1 MSEKKIFE
9 PAKLNNIVLKNR
21 LIRSATWE
29 GMADID
35 GHIPDKLYD
44 TYEELAKGG
53 IGAIITGFTS
63 VAGDDH
69 YFGGMV
75 RLSGDELIP
84 EHKRLTDLCHK
95 ENCPVI
101 VQIALGEY
109 ANGTEPDDMSEEDI
123 HKVTSL
129 FVDAAIRADK
139 AEYDGVQIH
148 AAHGFFLSRFIS
160 PAFNHRKDGF
170 GGSPQKRGRILVE
183 IINSIREK
191 APSMHITMKI
201 NCSDFMKGGLDA
213 QESFAIC
220 RLCADAGIDSIEI
233 SGNGT
238 SVPGIKAGVNE
249 AYFKEY
255 AYEVSKMTD
264 IPIIVVGGHRSVNNM
279 EKVLN
284 EGGVEFLSLSRP
296 LICEPD
302 LPNRWKSGDRSPA
315 KCISCNMCY
324 QTPGHKCIY
333 CKN

>member
-160 PAFNHRKDGF
+160 PASNHRKDGF
-170 GGSPQKRGRILVE
+170 GGSPQKGEGFIL
-183 IINSIREK
+183 R
-191 APSMHITMKI
+191 
-201 NCSDFMKGGLDA
+201 
-213 QESFAIC
+213 
-220 RLCADAGIDSIEI
+220 
-233 SGNGT
+233 
-238 SVPGIKAGVNE
+238 
-249 AYFKEY
+249 
-255 AYEVSKMTD
+255 
-264 IPIIVVGGHRSVNNM
+264 NM
-279 EKVLN
+279 LMRFQK
-284 EGGVEFLSLSRP
+284 
-296 LICEPD
+296 
-302 LPNRWKSGDRSPA
+302 
-315 KCISCNMCY
+315 
-324 QTPGHKCIY
+324 
-333 CKN
+333 